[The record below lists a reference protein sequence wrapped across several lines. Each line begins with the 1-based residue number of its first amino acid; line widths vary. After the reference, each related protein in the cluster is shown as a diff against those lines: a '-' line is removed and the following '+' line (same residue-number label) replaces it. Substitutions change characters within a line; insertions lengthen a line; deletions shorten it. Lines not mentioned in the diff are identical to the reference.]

1 MILDFFNIIFSALGP
16 IVFGLLA
23 INLCLPRLRFS
34 KLEILVIA
42 YALGAAFISGLMFLL
57 SLFGLNLDVIFDILL
72 IGLAISAI
80 VLIWRRKF
88 FGPQI
93 VKIKIAPTA
102 NKWKIVL
109 IVILLLWIIS
119 QIFFVAVESWLR
131 PIIQYDAVATWSLK
145 AKIFFAYHQVILN
158 PHSPYFLGAH
168 LPNYPLHVPLL
179 ETWQALSLGRW
190 QDSAIKIIF
199 PLYYLGL
206 IIIFGLN
213 LLCRSS
219 LLKTV
224 IFTFFLSTLPLL
236 VYHARYDYAD
246 LILCFYLLATLIYF
260 WRGAAEDNYHYYY
273 LAGIFAAISAWTK
286 NEGLFLSLII
296 ILSWLIYFIVR
307 RRFNFKLLVP
317 VLILIVLLLPW
328 FIFKAVHHLG
338 WENIESN
345 WQLGW
350 HPQVIPIIFARLFG
364 TINWNIWWLIF
375 IVSLITFWRQ
385 LFVRENLFVFLSVA
399 GTLVF
404 YLALYVF
411 TPNNSYIITGLV
423 DQRNLLAIIPLSIFY
438 IGLLFSNNYDKIE
451 L

>member
-1 MILDFFNIIFSALGP
+1 MMFDFFNIIFSVISP
-16 IVFGLLA
+16 IVFGLLV

-42 YALGAAFISGLMFLL
+42 YAMGAALISGLMFLL
-57 SLFGLNLDVIFDILL
+57 SLFGLNLNIIFDILL
-72 IGLAISAI
+72 IGLAVGAI

-88 FGPQI
+88 FRPQI
-93 VKIKIAPTA
+93 VKIKITKPVSR
-102 NKWKIVL
+102 WKIAL

-119 QIFFVAVESWLR
+119 QVIFVAIESWLR

-145 AKIFFAYHQVILN
+145 AKIFFSHHQVILN
-158 PHSPYFLGAH
+158 PQSPYFLGMR
-168 LPNYPLHVPLL
+168 LPNYPLHLPLL
-179 ETWQALSLGRW
+179 ETWQALALGSW

-206 IIIFGLN
+206 IIIFGFN
-213 LLCRSS
+213 LLRRSS

-246 LILCFYLLATLIYF
+246 IVLCFYLLSVLIYF
-260 WRGAAEDNYHYYY
+260 WRSIAENNSHYAY

-296 ILSWLIYFIVR
+296 ILSWLIYLLVR
-307 RRFNFKLLVP
+307 RRFKLKLIIP
-317 VLILIVLLLPW
+317 VLIFIVLILPW
-328 FIFKAVHHLG
+328 FIFKTVYHLG
-338 WENIESN
+338 WENVESA
-345 WQLGW
+345 WRLGW
-350 HPQVIPIIFARLFG
+350 HPQVIPIIFDRLVS
-364 TINWNIWWLIF
+364 TVDWNIWWLIF
-375 IVSLITFWRQ
+375 IISLITFWRK
-385 LFVRENLFVFLSVA
+385 LFIRENLFLFLSVVGA
-399 GTLVF
+399 MFF

-411 TPNNSYIITGLV
+411 TPNNSYIISGIV
-423 DQRNLLAIIPLSIFY
+423 DQRNLLTIIPFSIFY